1 MSYTE
6 HVLTFLCLSF
16 GLSHSSSFVF
26 SIGPSSEVVHGS
38 EYSLGTHV
46 GRILKGTLHD
56 NHPAVQRF
64 DLLYMYLHNP
74 DLCWQLNDSE
84 QSSLQ
89 CVSE

>member
-1 MSYTE
+1 MCLPFC
-6 HVLTFLCLSF
+6 VCPLAFLTVAAVF
-16 GLSHSSSFVF
+16 F